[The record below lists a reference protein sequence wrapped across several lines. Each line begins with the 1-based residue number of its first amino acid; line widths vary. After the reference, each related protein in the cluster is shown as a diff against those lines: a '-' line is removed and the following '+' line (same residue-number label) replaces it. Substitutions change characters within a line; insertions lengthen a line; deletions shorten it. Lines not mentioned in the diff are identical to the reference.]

1 MAHAIVTTESG
12 LELQP
17 GVDYQVDRSNASF
30 HFDKLDEGIESVDCP
45 FWGCTA
51 VKAITI
57 PNSLKTMKGDLF
69 CDFTSLDTIVLA
81 KDNPNFV
88 FVDNV
93 LYSKDR
99 KRIVYAHPN
108 IGPYYEV
115 PQSVVRIDRM
125 AFYNCKDLEEISLHD
140 NIRTI
145 GDQAFGCCKKLK
157 RIVIPKKLKVIKT
170 HTFADCVSLS
180 EVVLQSGL
188 KEIEWYAF
196 YGCSSLHH
204 IHIPESVRHINTH
217 IASSLREYSVSP
229 DSKHF
234 ATIDGVL
241 FNKDLTKLIEMPR
254 GRKIR
259 NYVIPESVV
268 EIGYDAFW
276 LCKSLRHVSF
286 PRGLR
291 RIGEGA
297 FGDCISLQE
306 LQLPDGIDTI
316 QKDTFRYCEA
326 LKSIKLPR
334 HLKKI
339 GEGAFFCCDSLQSLS
354 LPPSVK
360 IIDMYSLPMELK
372 ELHLAYKDPQKAA
385 LGFYPQNFDKEDVIL
400 YVPKGLKEKY
410 RNDEFGGRFE
420 RIEEEP

>member
-1 MAHAIVTTESG
+1 
-12 LELQP
+12 LR
-17 GVDYQVDRSNASF
+17 DY
-30 HFDKLDEGIESVDCP
+30 
-45 FWGCTA
+45 T
-51 VKAITI
+51 
-57 PNSLKTMKGDLF
+57 
-69 CDFTSLDTIVLA
+69 
-81 KDNPNFV
+81 
-88 FVDNV
+88 
-93 LYSKDR
+93 
-99 KRIVYAHPN
+99 
-108 IGPYYEV
+108 
-115 PQSVVRIDRM
+115 
-125 AFYNCKDLEEISLHD
+125 
-140 NIRTI
+140 
-145 GDQAFGCCKKLK
+145 
-157 RIVIPKKLKVIKT
+157 
-170 HTFADCVSLS
+170 
-180 EVVLQSGL
+180 
-188 KEIEWYAF
+188 
-196 YGCSSLHH
+196 
-204 IHIPESVRHINTH
+204 
-217 IASSLREYSVSP
+217 VSP
-229 DSKHF
+229 DNKHF

-385 LGFYPQNFDKEDVIL
+385 LGLYSQTFDQSDLIL

-410 RNDEFGGRFE
+410 RKDDFWERFE
-420 RIEEEP
+420 KIEEEP